1 MGRENDRWVKKRPD
15 SEGCLNMHD
24 LLKVQKRLVPDMF
37 MVMQK
42 RYRILRSIYFSQP
55 IGRRALA
62 EMLDMSER
70 VLRTEVAFLKEQ
82 QLITMASAGM
92 SITDTGKEVYHQLIS
107 VIDETSE
114 IRQLEEALA
123 EKLGIARVVIVQ
135 GDSDSASWVKQ
146 DLCREMVNEL
156 DKVLIDGDV
165 IAVNGG
171 TTMAE
176 IAGIAPSNFANG
188 RDLLFVPA
196 RGGLGE
202 DLRNQASTICSRLA
216 EKTLTRHRALYV
228 PEQVTE
234 STYRSLLAEP
244 TVRDTLNLLH
254 SANAVLHGIGD
265 AVTMTQRRHSGN
277 NTLEIIKEKQAVGEA
292 FGYYFDEKGNVVYQV
307 PTIGLQLGELTNIPH
322 VFIGAGGKSKAKAIA
337 SFVKHAPYHAILF
350 TDEGAAHKLLE
361 G

>member
-1 MGRENDRWVKKRPD
+1 MQE
-15 SEGCLNMHD
+15 
-24 LLKVQKRLVPDMF
+24 LLKVQKRLVPDIF
-37 MVMQK
+37 IVMQK
-42 RYRILRSIYFSQP
+42 RYRILRSIYFAQP

-62 EMLDMSER
+62 EMLGMSER
-70 VLRTEVAFLKEQ
+70 VLRTEVAFLKDR
-82 QLITMASAGM
+82 QLITMTSAGM
-92 SITDTGKEVYHQLIS
+92 SITEIGKTVYHELIT

-114 IRQLEEALA
+114 IRQLEDALA
-123 EKLGIARVVIVQ
+123 QKLSIAHVVIVQ
-135 GDSDSASWVKQ
+135 GDSDVAAWVKQ
-146 DLCREMVNEL
+146 DLCRAMITAL

-176 IAGIAPSNFANG
+176 IAGIAPANFANG

-202 DLRNQASTICSRLA
+202 ELSNQANTICSRLA
-216 EKTLTRHRALYV
+216 EKTGTRHRALYV

-244 TVRDTLNLLH
+244 TVRDTLNLLQ

-265 AVTMTQRRHSGN
+265 AVTMTQRRHTDT

-292 FGYYFDEKGNVVYQV
+292 FGYYFDENGNVVYQV
-307 PTIGLQLGELTNIPH
+307 PTIGLQLGELANIPH

-337 SFVKHAPYHAILF
+337 SFVKHAPHHAILF